1 MLDLSNNN
9 LDEPEVLDILS
20 RIPNLRVLNIMGNP
34 VVRKTKEYRRTMIHK
49 CLSLTYL
56 DSRPV
61 QPIDR
66 ACIAAWAAG
75 GLDAERRERERWIRE
90 EQQR

>member
-75 GLDAERRERERWIRE
+75 GLLRPGVAPPGRRIAGG
-90 EQQR
+90 